1 MATGDNT
8 NLGLET
14 LAAYALGE
22 LDADRTAGI
31 EAQARSSASV
41 RQVIEKVRMAVEAMR
56 SDDTVMPR
64 RELVDRVKAAVLPD
78 SRPSLAEW
86 LAQLGR
92 AAAEVVFD
100 SRGEVAMA
108 GFRGGSS
115 ISHQLAFSTP
125 GADIDLQL
133 LGPESARDAEWTIR
147 GQVSALD
154 SAAPPR
160 ACVALIDHDSRRFL
174 AAADADERGQFELRA
189 PSGCYD
195 LVLKI
200 DGKYVTVPQ
209 LIVN

>member
-22 LDADRTAGI
+22 LDADRAARI
-31 EAQARSSASV
+31 EADARSSPSI
-41 RQVIEKVRMAVEAMR
+41 RQVIERVRLAIEAMQ

-64 RELVDRVKAAVLPD
+64 RELVDRVKASVLPGH
-78 SRPSLAEW
+78 RPSLAEW
-86 LAQLGR
+86 LANLGQ
-92 AAAEVVFD
+92 AVAEVVFD
-100 SRGEVAMA
+100 SRGEVVMA
-108 GFRGGSS
+108 GFRGGAS

-133 LGPESARDAEWTIR
+133 SGPESARDTEWTIR

-154 SAAPPR
+154 AAQAPP
-160 ACVALIDHDSRRFL
+160 ACAALIEHGSRRFH
-174 AAADADERGQFELRA
+174 AAVDTDERGQFELRA

-209 LIVN
+209 LMVN